1 MGATYST
8 NKKAF
13 HDYEILDKYE
23 AGVELIGSEAK
34 AIRCARVNLKD
45 SFVRIVNFEA
55 FAFEIHI
62 SHLQTANPAFK
73 SDEKRPKRLLL
84 HKKEILKLEYR
95 IKTEGLTLIPL
106 SIYANAKNKI
116 KLQIGLAKGK
126 KMHDKRES
134 LKERQAIIETKR
146 ALKDY

>member
-13 HDYEILDKYE
+13 HDYEILEKYE
-23 AGVELIGSEAK
+23 AGIELIGSEAK

-45 SFVRIVNFEA
+45 SFVRIINLEA

-73 SDEKRPKRLLL
+73 SDEKRQRDCSCT
-84 HKKEILKLEYR
+84 KK
-95 IKTEGLTLIPL
+95 
-106 SIYANAKNKI
+106 SF
-116 KLQIGLAKGK
+116 
-126 KMHDKRES
+126 S
-134 LKERQAIIETKR
+134 S
-146 ALKDY
+146 

>member
-13 HDYEILDKYE
+13 HDYEIIEKFE

-45 SFVRIVNFEA
+45 SFVRIINLEA

-62 SHLQTANPAFK
+62 SHLATANPAFK
-73 SDEKRPKRLLL
+73 SDEKRPKKLLL

-95 IKTEGLTLIPL
+95 VKTEGLTLIPL
-106 SIYANAKNKI
+106 SIYANQKNKI
-116 KLQIGLAKGK
+116 KIQIGLAKGK
-126 KMHDKRES
+126 KLHDKRES
-134 LKERQAIIETKR
+134 LKERQANIETKR